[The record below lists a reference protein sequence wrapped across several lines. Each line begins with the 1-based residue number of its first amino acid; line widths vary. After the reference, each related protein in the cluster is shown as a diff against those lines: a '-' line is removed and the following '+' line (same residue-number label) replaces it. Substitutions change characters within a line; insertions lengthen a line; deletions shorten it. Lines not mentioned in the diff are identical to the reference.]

1 MVLRHND
8 NQEIMIEEVLHVLG
22 LKTNLLSLGQLLQKG
37 FMITIEDN
45 YLNIFEKKNER
56 LVIQAHLSQN
66 KTFRVVMKAL
76 KLQCFATSES
86 QTE

>member
-22 LKTNLLSLGQLLQKG
+22 LKANLLSLGQLLQKG

-45 YLNIFEKKNER
+45 YLSIFEKK
-56 LVIQAHLSQN
+56 
-66 KTFRVVMKAL
+66 MKG
-76 KLQCFATSES
+76 
-86 QTE
+86 